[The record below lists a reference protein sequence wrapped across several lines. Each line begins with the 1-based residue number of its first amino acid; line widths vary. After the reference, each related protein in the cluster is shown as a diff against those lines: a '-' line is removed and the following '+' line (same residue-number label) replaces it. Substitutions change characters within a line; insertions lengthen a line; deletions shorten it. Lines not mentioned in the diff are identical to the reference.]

1 MAIFPKILLFAP
13 IALLFACS
21 SSETAGGTTET
32 ENAIAMEGDGTVSI
46 HVFAGKSEAS
56 RIAYR
61 VLPSWFVP
69 DTTGE
74 IAEEDYTYRGTAD
87 STGKIVIENHKQGSF
102 TIQIGSKDS
111 VIAYQYTLNNLSE
124 KFDVKH
130 ASLTASG
137 SVKGWIS
144 VPENAKHAWV
154 HIPGTGKVQKTDSLG
169 NFVING
175 VPSGDLVL
183 RAWDTD
189 TKECIAEAEISVPA
203 KDTLELGHV
212 EAPNEIVVKKTMR
225 INPSKLISSWMQ
237 PLTAPFV
244 LTLRLDST
252 NFNFSE
258 ALPDGSDIHLRHS
271 DGTEIPMQ
279 IDLWDTSIQNAAIN
293 VLIQDLSDTA
303 EIWTL
308 EWGEIY
314 EPAQEQV
321 DVWKDI
327 DDSLWYELNSVEI
340 FNFDSVSA
348 YNDLPSAV
356 KKHSWYIQ
364 LHETDSVN
372 TDSVTITTLNA
383 TDYLQKDTQGRGGY
397 VVHLNYKEEYPN
409 FAAIGTRLSY
419 STLNLS
425 RMDSLIVW
433 IRGDGEYEIILE
445 NFSFNNKNYKAS
457 YKAEAKSS
465 WQRVVVRPEDFNTVH
480 RDYHGWESTR
490 DKITHFSVFVY
501 NGSEIWLDNVR
512 IYGINRDEFN

>member
-130 ASLTASG
+130 ASLTANG

-144 VPENAKHAWV
+144 VPENAKYGWV

-189 TKECIAEAEISVPA
+189 TKECIAEAETRARGSPERDCRQEDHANQSEQAHIQLDATPHSSIRTHA
-203 KDTLELGHV
+203 QTRFDQFQFLGS
-212 EAPNEIVVKKTMR
+212 ASGR
-225 INPSKLISSWMQ
+225 Q
-237 PLTAPFV
+237 
-244 LTLRLDST
+244 
-252 NFNFSE
+252 
-258 ALPDGSDIHLRHS
+258 RHS
-271 DGTEIPMQ
+271 P
-279 IDLWDTSIQNAAIN
+279 
-293 VLIQDLSDTA
+293 
-303 EIWTL
+303 
-308 EWGEIY
+308 
-314 EPAQEQV
+314 P
-321 DVWKDI
+321 
-327 DDSLWYELNSVEI
+327 
-340 FNFDSVSA
+340 
-348 YNDLPSAV
+348 P
-356 KKHSWYIQ
+356 
-364 LHETDSVN
+364 
-372 TDSVTITTLNA
+372 
-383 TDYLQKDTQGRGGY
+383 
-397 VVHLNYKEEYPN
+397 
-409 FAAIGTRLSY
+409 
-419 STLNLS
+419 
-425 RMDSLIVW
+425 
-433 IRGDGEYEIILE
+433 
-445 NFSFNNKNYKAS
+445 
-457 YKAEAKSS
+457 
-465 WQRVVVRPEDFNTVH
+465 
-480 RDYHGWESTR
+480 
-490 DKITHFSVFVY
+490 
-501 NGSEIWLDNVR
+501 
-512 IYGINRDEFN
+512 